1 MYKKSTIIETIE
13 RIETE
18 FEEKEEGLEY
28 YNKKTQPLIFILST
42 LLLLYNSLIVM
53 LGYNWIIP
61 NITNLPNIN
70 YIQAILL
77 DFFVTFITMTKF
89 SDDDLYE
96 RSFIY
101 RITKMLYIV
110 GIDTL
115 ILVIMF
121 ILQLFI

>member
-1 MYKKSTIIETIE
+1 MYKKSNIIESIE
-13 RIETE
+13 KIEE
-18 FEEKEEGLEY
+18 QFSEKEEGLEY
-28 YNKKTQPLIFILST
+28 YNKKTQ
-42 LLLLYNSLIVM
+42 LLLFLGYILMILYNALIVM

-61 NITNLPNIN
+61 NISNLPTIN

-77 DFFVTFITMTKF
+77 DFFVSFITTTKF

-101 RITKMLYIV
+101 RIARIFYI
-110 GIDTL
+110 IALDTV
-115 ILVIMF
+115 ILLVMF

>member
-18 FEEKEEGLEY
+18 FEEKEEGLGY

-61 NITNLPNIN
+61 NITDLPNIN

>member
-1 MYKKSTIIETIE
+1 MYKKSAIIETIE
-13 RIETE
+13 RLETK

-42 LLLLYNSLIVM
+42 LLLLYNSLIIM

-101 RITKMLYIV
+101 RITRMLYIV

-115 ILVIMF
+115 VLVIMF